1 MGSQLVKLDQN
12 EALVNLIN
20 VHDEPRMLNNGKTL
34 GSVQPVGSVS
44 LVSRD
49 GGNSD
54 LEVQDTGAFELGAG
68 CQGSRADA
76 PGAQFWVTR
85 NSLASEPLD
94 NEQIRSNSRV
104 SVPGTSAFREI
115 CVNGNSRA
123 SVLGTI
129 APSREPQISRL
140 RGTAS
145 GARSSEVFMSN
156 LYKTETSVT
165 STLSYS
171 RPEMGVGVSLQVD
184 TARKLFAG
192 MGIPRVSAW
201 VTEDTPTGATPQVQ
215 LGDTPMRV
223 TPHAQPRPAQ
233 PSWMDWPDSTYP
245 AGAIPTYPSYGT
257 FTTLSV
263 TYVQSQNCQP
273 DVGTWASAAAGQS
286 RDVMSVSTI
295 APVTLKGREKTLQML
310 IGEIN
315 KQTRKLDKLVK
326 RRLVKTGNL
335 TSMVCYA
342 CRQEGHMARC
352 CPQKGNWGANSAP
365 QSNHA
370 SAPGV
375 VSTTQTVSVTV
386 QTRTTTN
393 RANGAVQQGVK
404 TSAPQ
409 DSVSLSGWLLVI
421 GVMFQWVVDI
431 MN

>member
-1 MGSQLVKLDQN
+1 MGSQLVKLYQN
-12 EALVNLIN
+12 EVLVNLIN
-20 VHDEPRMLNNGKTL
+20 VQDEPRMLNKGKTL

-44 LVSRD
+44 LVTRD
-49 GGNSD
+49 GENSV
-54 LEVQDTGAFELGAG
+54 LEVQDTGASELDVG
-68 CQGSRADA
+68 CQGSRANA
-76 PGAQFWVTR
+76 PGAQSWVTH
-85 NSLASEPLD
+85 NSMASEPLD
-94 NEQIRSNSRV
+94 NEQTRSNSKV

-115 CVNGNSRA
+115 GVNGNSRA

-156 LYKTETSVT
+156 LNNTETSVT
-165 STLSYS
+165 SMLSYS

-184 TARKLFAG
+184 TVRKLLAG
-192 MGIPRVSAW
+192 TGRPRVSAW
-201 VTEDTPTGATPQVQ
+201 VTGDTPTGATPRVQ
-215 LGDTPMRV
+215 LVDTPMRA

-245 AGAIPTYPSYGT
+245 TGAIPTYPSYGT
-257 FTTLSV
+257 FTTLSA
-263 TYVQSQNCQP
+263 TYVQSQNCQS
-273 DVGTWASAAAGQS
+273 DVGTWTSAAAGQS
-286 RDVMSVSTI
+286 RDIMSVSTI
-295 APVTLKGREKTLQML
+295 APVTLKGRDQTLQML

-315 KQTRKLDKLVK
+315 KQTRKLDALVK
-326 RRLVKTGNL
+326 RRLLKSGNL
-335 TSMVCYA
+335 ASVVCYA

-352 CPQKGNWGANSAP
+352 CPQQGNWSANPVP
-365 QSNHA
+365 QSNHT

-375 VSTTQTVSVTV
+375 VSITQTVSVTV
-386 QTRTTTN
+386 QARTTTT